1 MHYDHKNLK
10 WWPPKQWA
18 ERHASAAVALVPL
31 TGLNLAVNQAIV
43 VECAVALTVEGEPGQ
58 RSRFHI
64 DLPVGTSSVYD
75 SGKQDEYEGGT
86 P

>member
-1 MHYDHKNLK
+1 MHYDDKYLK
-10 WWPPKQWA
+10 WQPPKQRA
-18 ERHASAAVALVPL
+18 ERHASAAGGLVLL
-31 TGLNLAVNQAIV
+31 TGLDLAVNQDIV
-43 VECAVALTVEGEPGQ
+43 VEYGGTLTVEGEPRQ
-58 RSRFHI
+58 WSRFHI